1 MTAVRKCLSANQ
13 LETFVVTGG
22 GQDFVR
28 ADSQRVYCIP
38 TQKVIGSSL
47 DSKFEFKNGKAEL
60 MRLPKQF
67 FNDNFDGK
75 AIGIDLFIG
84 KRPTAALGNSTGDRK
99 MLEYAKASK

>member
-1 MTAVRKCLSANQ
+1 MTAVRQCLRANQ
-13 LETFVVTGG
+13 FETFVVTGG

-28 ADSQRVYCIP
+28 AYSQRVYCIP

-47 DSKFEFKNGKAEL
+47 DTKFEFKDGKGDL
-60 MRLPKQF
+60 MRLPKLF
-67 FNDNFDGK
+67 FNDDFGGK

-99 MLEYAKASK
+99 MLEYAKASE